1 MSWASITYTFSPS
14 TTIKSSDVNTNFS
27 NVVTGLNT
35 AAPSGIIV
43 MWSGAIG
50 SIPTGWYLCD
60 GTNGTPDLRGRFI
73 VAAGQGAGLTNR
85 VVGATG
91 GEESHVLSIGE
102 LPSHDHGGTTG
113 VDSPDHAHSVPN
125 SNGTSNSLNGG
136 AIGSYTGYM
145 QSGTGANTYGATAR
159 HAHSITAQGSGTAH
173 NTMPPF
179 YALALIMK
187 S

>member
-27 NVVTGLNT
+27 NVVAGLNT

-50 SIPTGWYLCD
+50 AIPAGWYLCD

-102 LPSHDHGGTTG
+102 LPSHDHGGNTG
-113 VDSPDHAHSVPN
+113 GQSNDHTHQVLQ
-125 SNGTSNSLNGG
+125 SNGGTNSLNGG

-145 QSGTGANTYGATAR
+145 QSGTGAPTGGASAGHT
-159 HAHSITAQGSGTAH
+159 HGISAQGSGTAH